1 MSSDNENILTVRAT
15 CMDLYTIVCTIE
27 SDFCWFKQ
35 KFVLIWI
42 VIMHHNREGRK

>member
-1 MSSDNENILTVRAT
+1 MSNDNGTILTVRAT
-15 CMDLYTIVCTIE
+15 CMDLYTIVCTVE

-42 VIMHHNREGRK
+42 AFVIPNLS